1 MRIQRLANHFFNDL
15 CALDHSPRVEALLEP
30 RSHRRTLSS
39 NPDSKI
45 KPDPDCESASLA
57 SDEESSESKSSSDFF
72 ASDEES
78 SESKS
83 SSELPPPIPSDSR
96 DKVSSELVSPA
107 SSVSLSR
114 ILRLAAFALVFTP
127 VLTLA
132 PVPKSAPAVDLF
144 RKDGRKTDALFG
156 ILRRPCWYLA
166 EGKDA
171 LVK

>member
-45 KPDPDCESASLA
+45 KPDPDCESASL
-57 SDEESSESKSSSDFF
+57 